1 MKILLVVFLFQ
12 LSILAK
18 ESKRIPHL
26 DLEMSGTELHSL
38 LRIRDD
44 GEEDSELDPVMKIGK
59 RYLTWLK
66 IVNQNRPEELKLSLS
81 NAEIQPGYPIDSP
94 KISSPKIILELFS
107 QLKKDLPEEFKKV
120 LTTQAALTDSIPV
133 SDADFVIYGRKIDD
147 LYASAS
153 RWLLQKPYLWVY
165 ASKKHDDIRG
175 YYFLKQTPQVENQ
188 LTNWEQLAADTQ
200 IQFRGWL
207 EGLCFNSEATASV
220 CGANLDKTIAEN
232 GNPLPYFKRYLQDGE
247 SKWNKLF
254 LIQNKRDDLLWS
266 IEHPELLSAPFSK
279 PDTYEVEQF
288 LRLNIEDEW
297 RWLGWQLRLN
307 FTQGGMDT
315 THVIF
320 SPGATPHVNGLGG
333 NEITMDANQPITEY
347 HVRWTIRHEYGH
359 TLGFPDCYIEFYDT
373 DKAVMISYQI
383 DTTNLMCSRRGKL
396 QEKHFEELK
405 RVYFT
410 P

>member
-1 MKILLVVFLFQ
+1 
-12 LSILAK
+12 
-18 ESKRIPHL
+18 
-26 DLEMSGTELHSL
+26 MSGAEIQSL
-38 LRIRDD
+38 LRFRDD
-44 GEEDSELDPVMKIGK
+44 GEGDSELDPVMKLGK

-66 IVNQNRPEELKLSLS
+66 IVNQNRPDELKLSLS
-81 NAEIQPGYPIDSP
+81 NPENQPGYPVDSP
-94 KISSPKIILELFS
+94 RISSPKIILELFS

-120 LTTQAALTDSIPV
+120 VTTQVPLSESIPV
-133 SDADFVIYGRKIDD
+133 SDADFVNYGRRIDD
-147 LYASAS
+147 LYARAS
-153 RWLLQKPYLWVY
+153 RWLLQEPYLWAY

-175 YYFLKQTPQVENQ
+175 YYFLKQTPEVENQ
-188 LTNWEQLAADTQ
+188 LSNWKQLSVDNQ
-200 IQFRGWL
+200 IQFRTWL
-207 EGLCFNSEATASV
+207 ESLCFNSGATASS
-220 CGANLDKTIAEN
+220 CQNELEETISQK
-232 GNPLPYFKRYLQDGE
+232 GNPLFYYKRYLQDGE
-247 SKWNKLF
+247 SKWNELF

-266 IEHPELLSAPFSK
+266 AKQPEFLSAPFSK
-279 PDTYEVEQF
+279 PDTSEVEQF
-288 LRLNIEDEW
+288 LKVNIEDEW

-307 FTQGGMDT
+307 FTEGGMDT
-315 THVIF
+315 THITF

-373 DKAVMISYQI
+373 DKTVMISYQI